1 MIDSACL
8 IESTKL
14 MEDTFEYVTM
24 IKKTDAYF
32 GGQVISRTLLFA
44 DGAKKTLGFMHVGDY
59 EFGT

>member
-1 MIDSACL
+1 
-8 IESTKL
+8 